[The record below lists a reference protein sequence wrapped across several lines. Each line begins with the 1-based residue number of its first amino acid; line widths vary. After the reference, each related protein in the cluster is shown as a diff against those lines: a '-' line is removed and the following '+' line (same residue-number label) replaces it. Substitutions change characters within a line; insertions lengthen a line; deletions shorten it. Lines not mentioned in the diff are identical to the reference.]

1 MKIVFGYLAWA
12 PYAKVQFEAAVSRAR
27 GFGYDVVPFCLTPRA
42 PGPRYLWPQLEAAWS
57 GRDAEIVEVRERL
70 LEACSDADIF
80 WNVNG
85 ANVHPAWLADL
96 RTFNVY
102 GCFDDPESTA
112 QLSEP
117 VAKYF
122 DAAFVGNLA
131 CLPMYQSWG
140 MRRVAWCPIGIVHHD
155 FPEGISTEVLVT
167 RNRDIPT
174 AFVGERE
181 SSWRQTRLDRL
192 VSEFPDAVFRGNGW
206 PLGRISDEDRRLLYR
221 DTRVGWNIHNS
232 LGPINV
238 RLFALPA
245 NAVMQICDNRCRLG
259 QFMKLEHEVIGFDTI
274 EQCIDRTKYF
284 LTHDAERSEIAAN
297 GHRRYLADYS
307 ENRIWD
313 YYCSQF
319 KEWLG
324 GESRSEHPI
333 DRLRWHEPPTTAGPT
348 WIKSNSVRSRLLEC
362 VNRALLPL
370 DLQICR
376 STLGPRNGSVS
387 SLHVAAER
395 LNTNQSLAELVAPA
409 KKAMLRPGEFSEE
422 CDADPANLAFCW
434 AIATIVGDAAQIV
447 CTGALS
453 PIFSDEVSADPRRRV
468 FVSEPFSRT
477 RNLQDNSRSNEL
489 VGCAAFDL
497 AVSIDELISSS
508 DYHSILGRLVK
519 SAPKVIVA
527 TAQSDSSGSV
537 PDEDTPFMQRSWTTD
552 QFYWVL
558 RAHWNSV
565 TVYHM
570 PNRFLPELK
579 KAETGAVPGPLAA
592 VCSDPRIASA
602 DTTIIESR

>member
-27 GFGYDVVPFCLTPRA
+27 GFGYDVVPFCLTPHA

-57 GRDAEIVEVRERL
+57 RRDAAIVEVHDRL
-70 LEACSDADIF
+70 IEACSDADIF

-96 RTFNVY
+96 KTFNVY
-102 GCFDDPESTA
+102 GCFDDPESTS

-122 DAAFVGNLA
+122 DAAFVGNMA

-140 MRRVAWCPIGIVHHD
+140 MRRFAWCPIGIVHHD

-167 RNRDIPT
+167 KDRGILT

-181 SSWRQTRLDRL
+181 SPWRQKRLDRL
-192 VSEFPDAVFRGNGW
+192 VSDFPDAVFRGNGW
-206 PLGRISDEDRRLLYR
+206 PQGRISDEERGHLYR

-259 QFMKLEHEVIGFDTI
+259 HFMKLEHEVIGFDTI
-274 EQCIDRTKYF
+274 DECIDRTKYF
-284 LTHDAERSEIAAN
+284 LNHDAERSEIAAN

-313 YYCSQF
+313 YYHSQF

-324 GESRSEHPI
+324 GESRSEHPV
-333 DRLRWHEPPTTAGPT
+333 DRLSWQEPLTITRQGR
-348 WIKSNSVRSRLLEC
+348 IKSGSVRSRLLERI
-362 VNRALLPL
+362 NRALRPL

-376 STLGPRNGSVS
+376 STPVTTNVSVS
-387 SLHVAAER
+387 SLPAAADG
-395 LNTNQSLAELVAPA
+395 LTAKHSLPEPFAPA
-409 KKAMLRPGEFSEE
+409 KQAIRPPVKFCEE
-422 CDADPANLAFCW
+422 PEADPANLAFCW
-434 AIATIVGDAAQIV
+434 AVATIVGDSVKIS

-453 PIFSDEVSADPRRRV
+453 PIFSTEVSVDPRRRV
-468 FVSEPFSRT
+468 LVSEPFSGT
-477 RNLQDNSRSNEL
+477 RNPQDTSCINEL
-489 VGCAAFDL
+489 VGCATFDL
-497 AVSIDELISSS
+497 AVSIDELIPSS
-508 DYHSILGRLVK
+508 DYHSILGRLMQ

-527 TAQSDSSGSV
+527 TAHSDSSGSV
-537 PDEDTPFMQRSWTTD
+537 PDEDIPFLQGSWTAG

-558 RAHWNSV
+558 RAHWNNV
-565 TVYHM
+565 TIYHM

-579 KAETGAVPGPLAA
+579 KAETGAVTGPLVA
-592 VCSDPRIASA
+592 VCSDPLTNSA
-602 DTTIIESR
+602 DGTVLESR

>member
-12 PYAKVQFEAAVSRAR
+12 AYAQVQFEAAVSRAR
-27 GFGYDVVPFCLTPRA
+27 GFGYDVVPFCLTPHA
-42 PGPRYLWPQLEAAWS
+42 PAPRYLWPQLETAWAR
-57 GRDAEIVEVRERL
+57 RDAAIVQLHDRL
-70 LEACSDADIF
+70 VEACSDADIF

-96 RTFNVY
+96 KTFNVY

-122 DAAFVGNLA
+122 DAAFVGNMA

-140 MRRVAWCPIGIVHHD
+140 IPRIAWCPIGIVHHD

-167 RNRDIPT
+167 KNREIPA
-174 AFVGERE
+174 AFVGERT
-181 SSWRQTRLDRL
+181 SPWRQKRLDRL

-206 PLGRISDEDRRLLYR
+206 PLSRISDEDRGHLYR
-221 DTRVGWNIHNS
+221 DTRIGWNLHNS

-259 QFMKLEHEVIGFDTI
+259 QFMRLEHEVIGFDTI
-274 EQCIDRTKYF
+274 DECVDRTRYF
-284 LTHDAERSEIAAN
+284 LHHDAERSEIAAN

-313 YYCSQF
+313 YYHSQF

-333 DRLRWHEPPTTAGPT
+333 DRLKWHEPLSTKSPAR
-348 WIKSNSVRSRLLEC
+348 IKSGSVRSRLLKC
-362 VNRALLPL
+362 VNRALRPF

-376 STLGPRNGSVS
+376 NTPATGNGSLVS
-387 SLHVAAER
+387 LPVAAAE
-395 LNTNQSLAELVAPA
+395 LNMKQSLTDSVAQAEQ
-409 KKAMLRPGEFSEE
+409 AMLCPDGFSKELE
-422 CDADPANLAFCW
+422 ADPANLALCW
-434 AIATIVGDAAQIV
+434 AIATIVGDAVQINCEGV
-447 CTGALS
+447 LS
-453 PIFSDEVSADPRRRV
+453 PLFLDEASADPRRRI

-477 RNLQDNSRSNEL
+477 CNLQNSTCSNAIA
-489 VGCAAFDL
+489 GCAALDL
-497 AVSIDELISSS
+497 AVSIDELIPSS
-508 DYHSILGRLVK
+508 DYHSILSNLVQT
-519 SAPKVIVA
+519 APRVIVA
-527 TAQSDSSGSV
+527 TALADSTRPSFD
-537 PDEDTPFMQRSWTTD
+537 DERSLTHRSWTSGE
-552 QFYWVL
+552 FYWVL
-558 RAHWNSV
+558 RSHWNSV

-579 KAETGAVPGPLAA
+579 RAEAGALSGPLVA
-592 VCSDPRIASA
+592 VCSDPRTAA
-602 DTTIIESR
+602 VNATVMESQ